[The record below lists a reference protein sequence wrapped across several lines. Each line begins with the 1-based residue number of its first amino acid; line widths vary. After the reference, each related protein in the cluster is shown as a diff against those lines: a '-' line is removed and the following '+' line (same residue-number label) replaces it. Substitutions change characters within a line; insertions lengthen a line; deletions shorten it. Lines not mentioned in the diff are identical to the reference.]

1 MNATTAQLT
10 DLKALSARVL
20 QGNSERNVS
29 ATPTGN
35 VCNNALPKGT
45 QQLHVVARGL
55 CPVASPSPT
64 GKDVCTTSLPV
75 EITRAGIV
83 TATPPRCYA
92 CKSTDLWHSRHGV
105 TVCRRCHAPAPG
117 AEVTNKEQA

>member
-1 MNATTAQLT
+1 MLRAPREMQHATNPKKDATMNATTAQLT

-20 QGNSERNVS
+20 QGNSERKVS
-29 ATPTGN
+29 AT
-35 VCNNALPKGT
+35 
-45 QQLHVVARGL
+45 
-55 CPVASPSPT
+55 PT